1 MIVLPRCS
9 FYPAIEACE
18 TESRNRA
25 SCLVFYELLENRS
38 SCENLLSDLPTSIL
52 CFARRECEQVYD
64 KEEEEGGRWIEDGSN
79 VFERKRIY
87 PLIIIFGIKIIKR

>member
-25 SCLVFYELLENRS
+25 SCLVFYELLENRL

-64 KEEEEGGRWIEDGSN
+64 IVGEEDGSKMDRMCSKGSE
-79 VFERKRIY
+79 FILWLLFLE
-87 PLIIIFGIKIIKR
+87 